1 MTAFDAMHSAPPRPQ
16 SVENVAEE
24 AFGNDEP
31 TVPDDRG
38 GEDVAAD
45 DAITGGNAHVDAA
58 DADEGDASVEE
69 LLEIMDDNVVD
80 DVDNWVACSRC
91 NEWRIVPSGQFLT
104 FQHRD
109 VKVFSLVGASYHLVK
124 KRRRG

>member
-1 MTAFDAMHSAPPRPQ
+1 MHGD
-16 SVENVAEE
+16 EAE
-24 AFGNDEP
+24 
-31 TVPDDRG
+31 
-38 GEDVAAD
+38 
-45 DAITGGNAHVDAA
+45 
-58 DADEGDASVEE
+58 DADEGGASGEE
-69 LLEIMDDNVVD
+69 LLEIIDGNVVD

-109 VKVFSLVGASYHLVK
+109 VKFFCSLVGASCHLVK